1 MQDPL
6 PLIRDLVFLGGG
18 HTHALVLRKWA
29 MAPLAGIRVTLINPG
44 PTAPYTGMLP
54 GHIAGH
60 YGRAALEMD
69 LVQLARFADA
79 RLVLG
84 RAEAIDRDA
93 RAVRLEGGRR
103 VPYDL
108 LSVDIGITSDMPEI
122 PGFAEHGVA
131 AKPLGGFAERWEA
144 YVPRVAAGE
153 RPATAA
159 VIGGGIAGVEL
170 AFAMRHRLTGA
181 TGGPAQVHLI
191 EAAEPLA
198 DSTPK
203 LRYALLTALAE
214 RGIAVHAGR
223 RVTEVTRDTVLLDDG
238 SELDGAFCIGAAGA
252 RPQDWLAGTGLDL
265 TDGYITVDA
274 QLRSTNDPAVYA
286 TGDCAH
292 QSTAPRPKAGVFAVR
307 AAPVL
312 YHNLCADLT
321 GRARRA
327 FRPQRHYLKLI
338 SLGSRAAIAE
348 RGPLSL
354 TMPALRPALWR
365 WKDRI
370 DVAFMDR
377 FHTLPKMVPPPLKE
391 PVATGLRDELAG
403 SKPLCGGCGAKVG
416 GGALRAA
423 LEDLPDTEREDLER
437 LPGDDA
443 ALLSMGGTRQVLT
456 TDHLRAVVEDP
467 WLMARIAAHHAMGDI
482 WSMGARPQVAL
493 ASVILP
499 RLSTDLQARWMDEI
513 MGAASEIFAAE
524 GAAIAGGHSTMGRE
538 LTLGFTVTGLL
549 DGPAIT
555 LAGARAGDAL
565 ILTRPVGSGTLLAA
579 EMAGEADGRDM
590 ATLYDQMTQSLAP
603 AARLLA
609 EHASAMTD
617 VTGFGLLGHALG
629 IARAS
634 GVGVEI
640 ETDAVPLYP
649 GALALAET
657 GTRSSL
663 FATNLGDALPMLE
676 GWKDSA
682 TRALL
687 LDPQTCGGLLA
698 ALPEADIAA
707 LDKRALP
714 YWRIGTIVEGAPV
727 IRLR

>member
-1 MQDPL
+1 MQSAI

-29 MAPLAGIRVTLINPG
+29 MAPLAGVRITLINPG
-44 PTAPYTGMLP
+44 STAPYTGMLP

-60 YGRAALEMD
+60 YGREALEMD
-69 LVQLARFADA
+69 LVQLSRFAGA
-79 RLVLG
+79 RLVLR
-84 RAEAIDRDA
+84 RAVSIDRAA
-93 RAVRLEGGRR
+93 RTVLLACGRR
-103 VPYDL
+103 IAYDL
-108 LSVDIGITSDMPEI
+108 LSIDIGITSDMPEI

-170 AFAMRHRLTGA
+170 AFAMRHRLAAA
-181 TGGPAQVHLI
+181 TGGTAQVHLI

-198 DSTPK
+198 DSTPR
-203 LRYALLTALAE
+203 LRDALLGELA
-214 RGIAVHAGR
+214 RQDIAVHAGR
-223 RVTEVTRDTVLLDDG
+223 RVEQVTRDGVVLDDG
-238 SELDGAFCIGAAGA
+238 RTLDGAFCIGAAGA
-252 RPQDWLAGTGLDL
+252 RPQDWLPGTGLDL
-265 TDGYITVDA
+265 TAGYIDVDA
-274 QLRSTNDPAVYA
+274 NLRSTNDPTIYA

-292 QSTAPRPKAGVFAVR
+292 QTNAPRPKAGVFAVR

-312 YHNLCADLT
+312 YHNLRADLT
-321 GRARRA
+321 GGARRP
-327 FRPQRHYLKLI
+327 FRPQKHYLKLI
-338 SLGSRAAIAE
+338 SLGARTAIAE

-354 TMPALRPALWR
+354 TAPALRPALWR

-370 DVAFMDR
+370 DVEFMDR
-377 FHTLPKMVPPPLKE
+377 FHDLPKMTPLPLKE
-391 PVATGLRDELAG
+391 PLVTGLRTELAG
-403 SKPLCGGCGAKVG
+403 GKPLCGGCGAKVAG
-416 GGALRAA
+416 GTLRGALEA
-423 LEDLPDTEREDLER
+423 LPGSSRKDLER

-443 ALLSMGGTRQVLT
+443 AVLNIGGKSQVLT

-467 WLMARIAAHHAMGDI
+467 WLMARIAAHHALGDI
-482 WSMGARPQVAL
+482 WAMGARPQVAL

-499 RLSTDLQARWMDEI
+499 RLSADLQARWMDEI
-513 MGAASEIFAAE
+513 MDAAAEVFAAE
-524 GAAIAGGHSTMGRE
+524 GAAIAGGHSTMGSE

-549 DGPAIT
+549 ERPAIT

-565 ILTRPVGSGTLLAA
+565 ILSRPVGSGTLLAA
-579 EMAGEADGRDM
+579 EMAGDADGRDM
-590 ATLYDQMTQSLAP
+590 AALYAEMTRSLAP
-603 AARLLA
+603 VAAALLG
-609 EHASAMTD
+609 HATAMTD

-634 GVGVEI
+634 GVGMEI
-640 ETDAVPLYP
+640 ETASVPLYP
-649 GALALAET
+649 GTLALAEA

-663 FATNLGDALPMLE
+663 FPGNLGDTLPSLE
-676 GWKDSA
+676 GWTETA
-682 TRALL
+682 AQALL

-698 ALPEADIAA
+698 TLPAAA
-707 LDKRALP
+707 LASLDDAALP
-714 YWRIGTIVEGAPV
+714 YWRIGSVTDGAPI